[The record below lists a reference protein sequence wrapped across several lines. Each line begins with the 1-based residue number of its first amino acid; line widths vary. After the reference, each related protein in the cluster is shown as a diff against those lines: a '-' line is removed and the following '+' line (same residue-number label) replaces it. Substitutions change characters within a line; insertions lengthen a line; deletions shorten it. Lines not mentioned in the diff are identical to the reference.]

1 MKIFKHT
8 DMKTQTKIM
17 LSALALF
24 YALPIFGQQNVD
36 LQQCRTWARDNFP
49 KLKQAELF
57 QTMANLKKENLK
69 TNYLPQIDLKG
80 QATYQ
85 SETMEINIPI
95 PGFQFDP
102 VSKDQYKVYL
112 DVKQTIWDGGI
123 TKSQKEMEQAG
134 LETDVQRI
142 ELEVYQIYKLVD
154 AYFFNVLMMDKNLEV
169 MKAQQELLQA
179 QVKRI
184 KDANQFG
191 AARQKDLQKL
201 EAEKL
206 QLDQKIVEQQSSKKG
221 VLKVM
226 EVITGKPFEALS
238 FSQPSVVKAS
248 ANQLMRPEVKLFNLQ
263 QSQIATGNKLL
274 QASRNPMFFGF
285 GQAGYGKPG
294 FNMLKNEFSPYYI
307 FGVGLS
313 WRVLDWNST
322 RRKIQLNEEQNKN
335 IALLKSD
342 FDQKQQMQLADAQE
356 QINKISKLIESDDA
370 LLKLRKSI
378 AETASSELENGTITA
393 TDYLVDLNAQTVAQI
408 STEIHKIQLLQATV
422 NYNSIL
428 GY

>member
-1 MKIFKHT
+1 MN
-8 DMKTQTKIM
+8 TQTKIM
-17 LSALALF
+17 LSALVLF
-24 YALPIFGQQNVD
+24 FALPLFGQQTID
-36 LQQCRTWARDNFP
+36 LQLCRTWARENFP

-142 ELEVYQIYKLVD
+142 ELEVYQVYKLVD
-154 AYFFNVLMMDKNLEV
+154 AYFFNVLMIDKNLEV
-169 MKAQQELLQA
+169 FKAQQQLLQS
-179 QVKRI
+179 QVERMKN
-184 KDANQFG
+184 ANQFG

-206 QLDQKIVEQQSSKKG
+206 QLDQKVVELQSSKKG
-221 VLKVM
+221 ILKVM
-226 EVITGKPFEALS
+226 EVLTGKPFEATTLAQPTLS
-238 FSQPSVVKAS
+238 KAS
-248 ANQLMRPEVKLFNLQ
+248 ATEFIRPEMKLFNLQ
-263 QSQIATGNKLL
+263 QNQVTTSNKLL
-274 QASRNPMFFGF
+274 QAAQNPLFFGF

-307 FGVGLS
+307 VGVGLS

-322 RRKIQLNEEQNKN
+322 RRKIQLNDEQTKN
-335 IALLKSD
+335 IALLKTD
-342 FDQKQQMQLADAQE
+342 FEQKQQMQLADAEE
-356 QINKISKLIESDDA
+356 QINKIAKLIESDDA

-408 STEIHKIQLLQATV
+408 STEIHKLQLLQATA